1 MQPKLFEIYKIFF
14 IIGLQLLGGGYV
26 IVPLLKKY
34 IVDDKKWM
42 SEEEL
47 VDFYAMSQCIPGII
61 AGNIAI
67 CSGYKIRGIAGAF
80 MSLLGIITPCFF
92 IIVILAQLLTG
103 IINYPVV
110 QNAFWGIRVS
120 VVVLILLT
128 IKDLWKKSVNS
139 VFTYTLFFVILIC
152 LLLLPISPTLVV
164 ISSAVIALLYNK
176 LTGGNHA

>member
-67 CSGYKIRGIAGAF
+67 CSGYKIRGLAGAL

-110 QNAFWGIRVS
+110 QNAFWGIRIS

-152 LLLLPISPTLVV
+152 LLVLPISPTLVI

-176 LTGGNHA
+176 ITGGSNA